1 MKSVG
6 IITMHKVLNV
16 GSALQA
22 YATQTIIDKLG
33 YSSFLIDYKY
43 PNELQFSNGQHYSID
58 NEFTPYYFYYNDDT
72 KTVNP
77 WWKPRLKKLYR
88 YLCYQRIRFK
98 NTNDIIAQQ
107 YHLFDTFY
115 KKYFKCTKPYYSLKE
130 LNSNPPKA
138 DIYVTGSDQ
147 VWNPYFAK
155 GDLGFLL
162 GFINDGNKIAFSASF
177 AQKNIDIEFK
187 ESFKPYLQEYSSISL
202 RENNGVPLIKELT
215 GKDVKVTLDPTLLL
229 NSQQWDAIKTERHSD
244 KYILL
249 YLLDYAFDPK
259 PDIIQAANYYST
271 KFGLKVKFIGHIID
285 CKETEMFEKIR
296 IYGPIEFINLVSN
309 AEMVITSSFHGTSFA
324 INYLKPLIAYVS
336 TNQSDDR
343 QTSLLD
349 SVGAS
354 SSIIKI
360 GQDYTAINP
369 FYNKE
374 EVNKKLIS
382 ERKKSIL
389 WLNSALDA
397 FNDAI

>member
-1 MKSVG
+1 M
-6 IITMHKVLNV
+6 
-16 GSALQA
+16 
-22 YATQTIIDKLG
+22 
-33 YSSFLIDYKY
+33 
-43 PNELQFSNGQHYSID
+43 
-58 NEFTPYYFYYNDDT
+58 
-72 KTVNP
+72 
-77 WWKPRLKKLYR
+77 
-88 YLCYQRIRFK
+88 
-98 NTNDIIAQQ
+98 
-107 YHLFDTFY
+107 
-115 KKYFKCTKPYYSLKE
+115 
-130 LNSNPPKA
+130 
-138 DIYVTGSDQ
+138 
-147 VWNPYFAK
+147 
-155 GDLGFLL
+155 
-162 GFINDGNKIAFSASF
+162 
-177 AQKNIDIEFK
+177 
-187 ESFKPYLQEYSSISL
+187 QEYSSISL

-360 GQDYTAINP
+360 GQDYTSINP